1 MARKTAFL
9 GVPWEETGGYARA
22 VRVGNIVDV
31 GMTTAAAPDGT
42 ILYPGDV
49 YMQTKEALRI
59 IGDALNEVGASF
71 EDVFRTRMYLQDMSR
86 WEEAARA
93 HAEVFK
99 DIRPTTGWVGMGSF
113 FTEGI
118 SAEVDAMAYIEDG
131 E

>member
-1 MARKTAFL
+1 MARKAAFL

-22 VRVGNIVDV
+22 IRVGNIVDV
-31 GMTTAAAPDGT
+31 SMTTAAAPDGT

-59 IGDALNEVGASF
+59 IGEALNEVGATF
-71 EDVFRTRMYLQDMSR
+71 DDVFRTRMYLQDMSR

-93 HAEVFK
+93 HAEIFK

-118 SAEVDAMAYIEDG
+118 AAEVDAMAYIEDG
-131 E
+131 D